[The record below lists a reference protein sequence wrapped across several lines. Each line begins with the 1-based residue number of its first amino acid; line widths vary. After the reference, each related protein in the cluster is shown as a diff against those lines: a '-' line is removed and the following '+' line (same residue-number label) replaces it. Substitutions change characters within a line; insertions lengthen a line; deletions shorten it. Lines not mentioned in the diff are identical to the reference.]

1 MMKLPWSMPKCVLK
15 RTNTLNF
22 SLDSSHLL
30 FCTQLYYA
38 RCGNMVVLPT
48 FDRLPE
54 EGPVRLILVK
64 AVRTLKKK
72 AEADTGGASYAC
84 ATSED

>member
-1 MMKLPWSMPKCVLK
+1 
-15 RTNTLNF
+15 
-22 SLDSSHLL
+22 
-30 FCTQLYYA
+30 
-38 RCGNMVVLPT
+38 MVVLPT

-72 AEADTGGASYAC
+72 AEANSGGASYTCIA
-84 ATSED
+84 SEK